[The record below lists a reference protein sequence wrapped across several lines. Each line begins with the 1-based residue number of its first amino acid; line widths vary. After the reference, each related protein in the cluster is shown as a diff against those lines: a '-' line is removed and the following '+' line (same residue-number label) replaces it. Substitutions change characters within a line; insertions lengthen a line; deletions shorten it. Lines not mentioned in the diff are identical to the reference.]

1 MCSVTQTNSP
11 LGIRIP
17 VRKRTW
23 TTAKGE
29 KWLAGPEW
37 IGGDESV

>member
-1 MCSVTQTNSP
+1 MS
-11 LGIRIP
+11 

-29 KWLAGPEW
+29 KRLAGPEW

>member
-1 MCSVTQTNSP
+1 M
-11 LGIRIP
+11 P

-29 KWLAGPEW
+29 KRLARPDW

>member
-1 MCSVTQTNSP
+1 MS
-11 LGIRIP
+11 

-29 KWLAGPEW
+29 AKTAFIVDYADKDGRH
-37 IGGDESV
+37 IKTF